1 MTAAPHRPIRTLLV
15 ANRGEIA
22 RRVIAAARGL
32 GLRTVAVVGRADEG
46 AAFAAEADLAVSI
59 GDEADGVP
67 YLDGAKILDAARRA
81 GADAIHPGYGFLS
94 ERAEFAQ
101 AVVDAGLCFVGPT
114 PSVMAAMADK
124 DAAKAAARA
133 AGVPVVPGVEGRGL
147 SLPALAALV
156 VAEVGFPCLIKAAA
170 GGGGRGMRRVDA
182 EAALLPA
189 LELAASEA
197 ARSFGDGTLLV
208 ERYIARGRH
217 VEVQILAD
225 GAGNVLHLHERDC
238 SVQRRHQK
246 LIEEAPAPS
255 LNPALRAQLHDDAV
269 RLARQIGY
277 TSAGTFEFLVDV
289 ERGSHHFLE
298 VNARVQVEHPVSE
311 LLTGVDVVRWQ
322 LRVAMGEAL
331 PFGQAD
337 IAPRGAA
344 IEVRLCAED
353 AAADFAP
360 QAGAVHALW
369 IDAGASTPPLRF
381 ELPPQGAAGK
391 SWQMA
396 GDGRT
401 VPAPPGTERG
411 GASSDLDGRS
421 WLRVDGAWDCGV
433 APPGDAIGVVPVH
446 YDSMIAKIIAWA
458 PTRPLALSRLRR
470 ALADSALCGVS
481 SNLPWLQAAL
491 AHPTMEAGEAT
502 TAFVAEA
509 GIAIQAPAADDLDDE
524 ALLAAALWLHEAGLR
539 RRFRS
544 NGHRPDVTVFHLR
557 DDPSTAIQVALLARA
572 DGGFDG
578 AVDRAPD
585 PHLLRPRPLT
595 RSVRVRGRDGTGLQ
609 LEVDGLRRKH
619 WLVGDGEAL
628 WVQVP
633 GRGVAC
639 LQEGTLLP
647 WPRAAAAEKGALQ
660 ARSPALVVAVHVS
673 VGDAVAAGAPL
684 VTLEA
689 MKMLTVVRAEG
700 PGVVAGVDVVVGQ
713 GVAAGAALVRIVDA
727 AETSSPSP

>member
-1 MTAAPHRPIRTLLV
+1 MTAPRRPIRTLLV

-32 GLRTVAVVGRADEG
+32 GLRTVAVMGRADEG
-46 AAFAAEADLAVSI
+46 AAFVAEADLAVSI

-67 YLDGAKILDAARRA
+67 FLDGAKILDAARRA

-114 PSVMAAMADK
+114 PAVMAAMADK

-147 SLPALAALV
+147 SLPALAARV
-156 VAEVGFPCLIKAAA
+156 VAEIGFPCLIKAAA

-182 EAALLPA
+182 EASLLAA

-197 ARSFGDGTLLV
+197 ARAFGDGTLLV

-246 LIEEAPAPS
+246 LVEEAPAPH
-255 LNPALRAQLHDDAV
+255 LDPALRSQLHADAV

-277 TSAGTFEFLVDV
+277 TSAGTFEFLIDV
-289 ERGSHHFLE
+289 EHGSHHFLE

-311 LLTGVDVVRWQ
+311 LLTGVDLVRWQ
-322 LRVAMGEAL
+322 LRIAMGEAL
-331 PFGQAD
+331 LLRQAD

-353 AAADFAP
+353 AGDDFAP

-369 IDAGASTPPLRF
+369 IDAGATAPPLRF
-381 ELPPQGAAGK
+381 ELPPRSAGSATEPGGSGVAGATA
-391 SWQMA
+391 
-396 GDGRT
+396 
-401 VPAPPGTERG
+401 
-411 GASSDLDGRS
+411 DLDGRS
-421 WLRVDGAWDCGV
+421 WLRVDAAWDCGV
-433 APPGDAIGVVPVH
+433 APNGGAIGAVPVH
-446 YDSMIAKIIAWA
+446 YDSMIAKIIVWA
-458 PTRPLALSRLRR
+458 PTRPLALARLRR
-470 ALADSALCGVS
+470 ALADSGLCGVRT
-481 SNLPWLQAAL
+481 NLPWLQAAL
-491 AHPTMEAGEAT
+491 AHPTFEAGQAT
-502 TAFVAEA
+502 TAFVGES
-509 GIAIQAPAADDLDDE
+509 GIAIAPPGADDLEDE
-524 ALLAAALWLHEAGLR
+524 ALLAAALWLHEPGLR

-544 NGHRPDVTVFHLR
+544 NGHRSDVTVFHLQ
-557 DDPSTAIQVALLARA
+557 DAPDVAIQVALHARP

-585 PHLLRPRPLT
+585 PGLLRPRPLT
-595 RSVRVRGRDGTGLQ
+595 RSLRVRGRDATGLH
-609 LEVDGLRRKH
+609 LEVDGIRRKH
-619 WLVGDGEAL
+619 WLVGDGDGL
-628 WVQVP
+628 WLQVP
-633 GRGVAC
+633 GRGAAC
-639 LQEGTLLP
+639 VREGTLLP

-673 VGDAVAAGAPL
+673 VGDAVVAGDPL

-689 MKMLTVVRAEG
+689 MKMLTIVRAEQA
-700 PGVVAGVDVVVGQ
+700 GVVADVAVAVGQ
-713 GVAAGAALVRIVDA
+713 GVAAGAPLVRVVDA
-727 AETSSPSP
+727 EVTAGPTP